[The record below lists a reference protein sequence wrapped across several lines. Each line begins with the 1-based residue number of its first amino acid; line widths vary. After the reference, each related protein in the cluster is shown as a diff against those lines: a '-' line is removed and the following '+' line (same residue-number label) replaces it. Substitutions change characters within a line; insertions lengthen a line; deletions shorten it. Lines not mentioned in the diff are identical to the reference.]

1 MQDGGHDAFQKPA
14 HTTHTHTPAVGLP
27 WVSGALV
34 CVDLLQTDVGGAG
47 SDAAH
52 IKTSVTAALTREP
65 TLRPFAVIFQPAQSE
80 WVCCSDR

>member
-1 MQDGGHDAFQKPA
+1 MED
-14 HTTHTHTPAVGLP
+14 TTPSRNLRTQHTHTPAVGLP

-80 WVCCSDR
+80 WVCCRDR